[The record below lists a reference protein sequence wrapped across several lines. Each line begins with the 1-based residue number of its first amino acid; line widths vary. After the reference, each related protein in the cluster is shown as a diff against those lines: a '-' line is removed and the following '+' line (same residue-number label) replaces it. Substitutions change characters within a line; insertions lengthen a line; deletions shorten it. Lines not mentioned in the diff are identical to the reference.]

1 MDGVICISEVT
12 DISSHSLDSS
22 LLRYLVFSCS
32 VVSDS
37 ATPWTI
43 ACQAPLSMGFPRQE
57 QWSGLTLPS
66 PGDLPDPG
74 IKLPSLRS
82 TALVGKF
89 FITSNTWE
97 AQYIICVCTSESEA
111 AQSCPTLCD
120 PVDYSPPGSSIHGIL
135 QARMLEWVAE
145 ASSRGSSQSRD
156 GTHVSMSTCLA
167 RWVLYH

>member
-1 MDGVICISEVT
+1 MHVCV
-12 DISSHSLDSS
+12 L
-22 LLRYLVFSCS
+22 SCL
-32 VVSDS
+32 VVSDI
-37 ATPWTI
+37 ATPWTV
-43 ACQAPLSMGFPRQE
+43 AYQAPLSKGFLRQE
-57 QWSGLTLPS
+57 CWSGLPFAS

-135 QARMLEWVAE
+135 QARMLKWVAIFF
-145 ASSRGSSQSRD
+145 SRGSSWPRD
-156 GTHVSMSTCLA
+156 QTPVSCIA
-167 RWVLYH
+167 GRFFN